1 MSVLDQIRVVFYRV
15 HEKGLEVMLINPE
28 LGTDP
33 QAWKLPEG
41 VSSEE
46 IRSINQSVIKLDSIY
61 NEDGSKIKTY
71 AVEAD
76 WHEIPSVRGIIKHDV
91 NRVKNKIRKVLPELE
106 KATYFQVKEAFKKVL
121 PDEYAALKE
130 LKDVI
135 RDKNS
140 VTYI

>member
-15 HEKGLEVMLINPE
+15 HEKGLEVMLINPK
-28 LGTDP
+28 LGSDP

-46 IRSINQSVIKLDSIY
+46 IRSIDQSVIKLDSIY

-91 NRVKNKIRKVLPELE
+91 NRVKNKIKKVLPELE
-106 KATYFQVKEAFKKVL
+106 EATYFQVKEAFKKVL